1 MSTKTGAGVARTE
14 AKELQA
20 KTTAIKNRTGA
31 SHSSTSQYESGASC
45 LNSLIAMPLLLLIL
59 QSLTTSLLS

>member
-1 MSTKTGAGVARTE
+1 VSTKTGAGVARTE

-31 SHSSTSQYESGASC
+31 SHSSTSQYESGASA
-45 LNSLIAMPLLLLIL
+45 SKPDVPLCSMGL
-59 QSLTTSLLS
+59 QLCC